1 MEIIIQYIRIQTCTN
16 DIWNLIPFGVW
27 NTDTSF
33 AALVVSSQIRRR
45 PLIPSGCPTRMEPCR
60 NSTMQA
66 AKDGWV
72 GMERDTLYRDS
83 QSISVHCRWFVDV
96 CQISRNTH
104 IHEKV
109 HQAKTR
115 RRWSFCVETWK
126 QVMIGG
132 QGDKSNRPVTCWI
145 LRIGVV
151 PFRERGDFEGNTK
164 PSLIFAAMS
173 WASLFLVHEFP
184 TKACRNHCPNSWNE
198 NGIQCK
204 TQTSQVSQTILP
216 PLLETW
222 NLKVLH
228 NWSCW
233 GLPGNMSNPSFG
245 YVELRRGVRVVCHLS
260 EFPKWL
266 STPWQVFVQ

>member
-1 MEIIIQYIRIQTCTN
+1 
-16 DIWNLIPFGVW
+16 
-27 NTDTSF
+27 
-33 AALVVSSQIRRR
+33 
-45 PLIPSGCPTRMEPCR
+45 
-60 NSTMQA
+60 
-66 AKDGWV
+66 
-72 GMERDTLYRDS
+72 
-83 QSISVHCRWFVDV
+83 
-96 CQISRNTH
+96 
-104 IHEKV
+104 
-109 HQAKTR
+109 
-115 RRWSFCVETWK
+115 
-126 QVMIGG
+126 MIGG

-184 TKACRNHCPNSWNE
+184 TKGRNHCPNSWNE
-198 NGIQCK
+198 NDIQCK
-204 TQTSQVSQTILP
+204 TQTSQVSETILP

-266 STPWQVFVQ
+266 RWQVFVQ